1 MISIS
6 HLFII
11 LLIHYLADAGFQM
24 TKQAKMKSEDSPEG
38 NKQLLYHVIIY
49 SSIMTVCGWAILG
62 FIGGLFFGAIT
73 AVCHYYTD
81 YYTSRWSKAFF
92 AAENYRDGFIVVL
105 GDQLA
110 HHIQLIGTYTL
121 IDWVKHF

>member
-6 HLFII
+6 HLFAI

-24 TKQAKMKSEDSPEG
+24 SKQAKMKSEDTPEG
-38 NKQLLYHVIIY
+38 KQQLLYHVIVY
-49 SSIMTVCGWAILG
+49 SSIMTICGWILLS
-62 FIGGLFFGAIT
+62 FVGGILFGVVT

-92 AAENYRDGFIVVL
+92 AENNYRDGFIVVL

-110 HHIQLIGTYTL
+110 HHIQLIWTYSAL
-121 IDWVKHF
+121 NYIL